1 MSKPEKAKS
10 IELTWQSLMKELAAM
25 IEGTSNPDGV
35 RRWGCIFAM
44 CPLNRTDESST
55 PLRAR

>member
-1 MSKPEKAKS
+1 MSKPEKAEP
-10 IELTWQSLMKELAAM
+10 IELTWQSLIKEFAAM
-25 IEGTSNPDGV
+25 IEGRSNPDGV
-35 RRWGCIFAM
+35 RRRGCIFAM